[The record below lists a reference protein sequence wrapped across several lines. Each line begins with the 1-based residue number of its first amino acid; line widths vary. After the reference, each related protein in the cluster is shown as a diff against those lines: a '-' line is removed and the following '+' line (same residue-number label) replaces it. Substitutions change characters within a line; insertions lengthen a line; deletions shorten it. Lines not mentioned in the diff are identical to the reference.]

1 MGRHSGQGRTKSR
14 SRYRASV
21 GTKGT
26 PWKIYILAATATK
39 WNGLSSARL
48 GSTWRWLDDMELRGD
63 RVAWCDTEKTTNQFY
78 PSFLFLFTNSNV
90 YFLLMTTTET
100 LRLKSRR
107 SFFLAEPEQYKLTR
121 VSESSNLLVCDASG
135 LSSCK
140 LSWFL
145 IYFLLLSLVFAS
157 LPSLPRKAAG
167 RMRFKVGILTG
178 LIWKSSSLIH
188 FHTITTWPIGTLWW
202 KESEL
207 QPGFRMLAG
216 LIRVGQQSQGGGG
229 GSLTL
234 SSTSGVEGVWLA
246 CSECDRPRGLFCHIE
261 FFFFLKEPSLI
272 QCSP

>member
-1 MGRHSGQGRTKSR
+1 MTLRKSQTIKNNQLWCLWSCSCFANVTGKVKVGRPSGQGRTKSR
-14 SRYRASV
+14 SRYWASV

-26 PWKIYILAATATK
+26 PWKIYTLAATATK
-39 WNGLSSARL
+39 WNGLSSARF
-48 GSTWRWLDDMELRGD
+48 GSAWRWLDDMELSGD
-63 RVAWCDTEKTTNQFY
+63 QVAWCHTEKTNNQFY

-90 YFLLMTTTET
+90 YFLLLTTTET

-121 VSESSNLLVCDASG
+121 VSESSNLLACDAAG

-145 IYFLLLSLVFAS
+145 IYFLTVSLVFAS

-188 FHTITTWPIGTLWW
+188 FHTITNLTNWHSLM
-202 KESEL
+202 K
-207 QPGFRMLAG
+207 
-216 LIRVGQQSQGGGG
+216 RVGA
-229 GSLTL
+229 TAR
-234 SSTSGVEGVWLA
+234 V
-246 CSECDRPRGLFCHIE
+246 
-261 FFFFLKEPSLI
+261 
-272 QCSP
+272 

>member
-1 MGRHSGQGRTKSR
+1 MTLRKSQTIKNNQLWCLWSCSSSSSCFANVTGKVKVGRPSGPGRTKSR
-14 SRYRASV
+14 SRYWASV

-48 GSTWRWLDDMELRGD
+48 GSAWRWLDDMELSGD
-63 RVAWCDTEKTTNQFY
+63 QVAWCHTEKTTNQFY

-90 YFLLMTTTET
+90 YFLLLTTTET

-121 VSESSNLLVCDASG
+121 VSESSNLLACDASG

-145 IYFLLLSLVFAS
+145 INFFTVESCFRISAFTT
-157 LPSLPRKAAG
+157 AQG
-167 RMRFKVGILTG
+167 GWQRFKVGMLTG

-188 FHTITTWPIGTLWW
+188 FHTITNLTNWHSLM
-202 KESEL
+202 K
-207 QPGFRMLAG
+207 
-216 LIRVGQQSQGGGG
+216 RVGATARVAGRF
-229 GSLTL
+229 
-234 SSTSGVEGVWLA
+234 
-246 CSECDRPRGLFCHIE
+246 D
-261 FFFFLKEPSLI
+261 
-272 QCSP
+272 